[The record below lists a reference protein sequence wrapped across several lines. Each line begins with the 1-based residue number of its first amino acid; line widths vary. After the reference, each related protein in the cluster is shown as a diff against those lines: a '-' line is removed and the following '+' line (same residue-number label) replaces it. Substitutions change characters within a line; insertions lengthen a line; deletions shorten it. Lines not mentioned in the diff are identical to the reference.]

1 MKKFTISL
9 LALAALSTAAFASFR
24 DITTERGAVDEMQ
37 NSQAVTTDAFAIPNA
52 SNGNAGDDL
61 GLGGSNRN

>member
-9 LALAALSTAAFASFR
+9 IALAALSTASFASYR
-24 DITTERGAVDEMQ
+24 DITTERGAVDTKQ
-37 NSQAVTTDAFAIPNA
+37 NAQSVTTDAFAIPNM

-61 GLGGSNRN
+61 ELGGGNRN

>member
-1 MKKFTISL
+1 MKKFTIFL
-9 LALAALSTAAFASFR
+9 LAPAALSTASFASFR
-24 DITTERGAVDEMQ
+24 DITTPRGAVDTMQ
-37 NSQAVTTDAFAIPNA
+37 NSEAMATDAFAIPNA

>member
-9 LALAALSTAAFASFR
+9 LALAAMSTASFATYR
-24 DITTERGAVDEMQ
+24 DITTPRGSIDTMQ
-37 NSQAVTTDAFAIPNA
+37 NSQVVTTDAFAIPNA
-52 SNGNAGDDL
+52 ANGNAGDDL

>member
-9 LALAALSTAAFASFR
+9 IALAALSTASFASYR
-24 DITTERGAVDEMQ
+24 DITTERGAVDTKQ
-37 NSQAVTTDAFAIPNA
+37 NAQFVTTDAFAIPNM

-61 GLGGSNRN
+61 ELGGSNRR